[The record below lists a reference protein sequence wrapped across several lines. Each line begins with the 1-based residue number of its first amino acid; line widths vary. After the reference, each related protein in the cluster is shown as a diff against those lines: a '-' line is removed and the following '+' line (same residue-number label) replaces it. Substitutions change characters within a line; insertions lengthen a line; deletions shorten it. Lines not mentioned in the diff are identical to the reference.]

1 MDTLDNKLHGIY
13 NNEME
18 LQEEMDR
25 LRTQGYG
32 EEDMYIVSNRNQ
44 QLSMYRGSTS
54 YENETQEGSWWDRFK
69 AFMMGEDLV
78 RDQYFTQMGLTDEEQ
93 NRYYDELQSGK
104 YLLYVDKNYG
114 AYFDEG
120 TTKYGMNNEFDH
132 NYEKTDEER
141 LALHEERLH
150 VDKKRVQTGEVQ
162 VEKHVVEEQQTVEV
176 PVEREEVYVERR
188 PINEEVRDINMEV
201 RDGVAHAYEEEGR
214 IHIPVTEEQVEVTKK
229 DVVTEEIIVGK
240 RKVIDTET
248 VSDMVRREEA
258 DIHDTTNNLDDS
270 LNRTARGY

>member
-1 MDTLDNKLHGIY
+1 METRDNKLYGIY

-25 LRTQGYG
+25 LRAKGYG
-32 EEDMYIVSNRNQ
+32 EEDIYIVSNHHQ
-44 QLSMYRGSTS
+44 QLSMHRGSTS
-54 YENETQEGSWWDRFK
+54 YENDTNEESWWDRFK

-78 RDQYFTQMGLTDEEQ
+78 RDQYFSQMGLTDEER
-93 NRYYDELQSGK
+93 NRYYDELQAGK

-114 AYFDEG
+114 SYFDEG
-120 TTKYGMNNEFDH
+120 TKNYGMSNTFDRD
-132 NYEKTDEER
+132 YEKTDEER

-162 VEKHVVEEQQTVEV
+162 VEKQVVEEKQTVEV

-188 PINEEVRDINMEV
+188 PVNEEVHDVNVEGRNGM
-201 RDGVAHAYEEEGR
+201 AHAYEEEGR
-214 IHIPVTEEQVEVTKK
+214 IHIPLTEEQVEVAKK
-229 DVVTEEIIVGK
+229 DIVTEEIIVGK
-240 RKVIDTET
+240 RKVTDTET
-248 VSDMVRREEA
+248 VSDTVRREEA

-270 LNRTARGY
+270 LNRTGRR